1 MLLYVFVQT
10 VSIPLRPNEL
20 DTRNSLSGK

>member
-20 DTRNSLSGK
+20 DTRNSFSGK